1 MRKSLA
7 STFFFITGAAI
18 GAIVALLF
26 APTRGENIRNTLSY
40 RVKSYTEKLQ
50 DLIKILS
57 HTKTASLSQAKTAG
71 QEVINE
77 TIQKAKRLLKDANDL
92 AAQLEQ

>member
-1 MRKSLA
+1 MRKN
-7 STFFFITGAAI
+7 STGFFTFILGIVTGAIA
-18 GAIVALLF
+18 ALLF
-26 APTRGENIRNTLSY
+26 APTRGVDVRSTLSY

-57 HTKTASLSQAKTAG
+57 HTKNASPSQAKTAG
-71 QEVINE
+71 QEVIDE

-92 AAQLEQ
+92 AAQL